1 MHVLHW
7 QNCGGSILD
16 DLQKYDVL
24 MYARAYRDLDE
35 IYTYIAEQLKAPGTA
50 AVLVNEIEN
59 AILDLEVFLERGAI
73 RRIGAF
79 SEGS

>member
-1 MHVLHW
+1 M
-7 QNCGGSILD
+7 D